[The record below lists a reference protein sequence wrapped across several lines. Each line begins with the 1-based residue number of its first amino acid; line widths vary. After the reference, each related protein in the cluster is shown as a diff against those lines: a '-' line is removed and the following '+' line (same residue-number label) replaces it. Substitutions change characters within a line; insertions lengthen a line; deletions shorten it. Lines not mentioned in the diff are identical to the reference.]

1 MKIHALVP
9 QLSVI
14 FIFLEA
20 VNVLLTTS
28 NLLTIFSSSLS
39 LVGVRRVSNLYFIHR
54 GH

>member
-14 FIFLEA
+14 FIFVEA

-28 NLLTIFSSSLS
+28 DLVTIFSSS
-39 LVGVRRVSNLYFIHR
+39 
-54 GH
+54 